1 MANNEHLK
9 LLSDIH
15 LYRNISKI
23 VALIE
28 KNLKDVLYKRVNQGY
43 IFNELDSID
52 NLQVDYALNTFEVP
66 YTEPCIR
73 LIVLCN
79 NIFLCNIRIDV
90 PLITL
95 SSCSSTEQ
103 FLNLSLKLS
112 DDLANQICK
121 LYGVPD
127 AEFVD
132 TNNSTTPNRKPIL
145 CSCCGSP
152 LEPPFNHCKFCG
164 VFYEG

>member
-1 MANNEHLK
+1 MANDEHLK
-9 LLSDIH
+9 LMSDIR
-15 LYRNISKI
+15 LYHNISKI
-23 VALIE
+23 VTLIE
-28 KNLKDVLYKRVNQGY
+28 KNLKNVLCERVNRGY
-43 IFNELDSID
+43 IFDELNSID

-73 LIVLCN
+73 LIVFCN

-95 SSCSSTEQ
+95 SSCSRTEQ
-103 FLNLSLKLS
+103 LLNLSMKLS

-121 LYGVPD
+121 LYGVLD
-127 AEFVD
+127 AESVD
-132 TNNSTTPNRKPIL
+132 TNNSITPNRKPIL